1 MKGMK
6 NEKKKKT
13 TTNKRKEIFCIMKK
27 IICLVGPSGA
37 GKTAICEWLLKN
49 NNLFAKV
56 KTATTR
62 NPRPNETEN
71 AYHFLSKENFEK
83 KINMGKFLE
92 FSEYAGEFYGT
103 PTSSVDDIITS
114 KKVAIVPIDIRGA
127 KAYKDF
133 YKDDVSVVFVY
144 RDKKTIIEAI
154 VERDIP
160 SSEKSKRIL
169 QLDKEFENISLC
181 DRCVINNHSLADAG
195 KQINEIVFA

>member
-1 MKGMK
+1 
-6 NEKKKKT
+6 
-13 TTNKRKEIFCIMKK
+13 MKK

-62 NPRPNETEN
+62 SPRPNETEN
-71 AYHFLSKENFEK
+71 AYYFLSKENFEK

-114 KKVAIVPIDIRGA
+114 QKVAIVPIDIRGA